1 MLECACTVGV
11 DFKGEIG
18 IVELSTIWR
27 RLKRR
32 FKVVEFHEVADIFPL
47 MTGDEFKEFI
57 EDIKINGQKEPILL
71 ADGKIADG
79 RNRYL
84 ACRELHILPDTKN
97 WDGKGSLISHV
108 ISLNFRRRHL
118 TSSQKAAV
126 GAEIEPMLAKEAKQR
141 QVEAGEKFGE
151 NHPQV
156 IDSKSKEVVAKM
168 PQPLDLK
175 SKEVV
180 EKIPPAKKQKENKAR
195 THAAKIT
202 GSSPRYVSD
211 AKKIK
216 EKSPEVFKEVKS
228 GTINIP
234 DAKKIINMPVAKQ
247 QKIIQEVKTDKVKDV
262 KEAITQ
268 IKKEETLQKE
278 QEQAKATLWPSLI
291 YKQSAVDFLNKYE
304 DESIDL
310 LLTDPPYS
318 TDIDDLQGFIDSW
331 VLLSLDKIKP
341 TGRAYIC
348 TGAYPKELYAY
359 LGTLLSQNKFSL
371 ENILVWTYRNT
382 LGPSPAKIYKLNW
395 QAIFYLIGP
404 EAKKLDCPIMLEQ
417 FSVQDINA
425 PDGRL
430 GNRFHTWQ
438 KPDELA
444 ERFIKHSTVSGDTI
458 IDPFAGTGT
467 FILAGSRLGRKSF
480 GGDIDNEMIKLAVQR
495 GCVEK

>member
-1 MLECACTVGV
+1 LEI
-11 DFKGEIG
+11 EISK
-18 IVELSTIWR
+18 IIISVNR
-27 RLKRR
+27 R
-32 FKVVEFHEVADIFPL
+32 A
-47 MTGDEFKEFI
+47 
-57 EDIKINGQKEPILL
+57 INQQK
-71 ADGKIADG
+71 
-79 RNRYL
+79 
-84 ACRELHILPDTKN
+84 
-97 WDGKGSLISHV
+97 V
-108 ISLNFRRRHL
+108 ISLADSIKDIGLQNAIVIKRNYELNQGLHRIEAFKLLGKDKIPANFTDL
-118 TSSQKAAV
+118 DGLKARL
-126 GAEIEPMLAKEAKQR
+126 AEIDENLIRNEGTVLERSDWLAERKIIYEELHPETK
-141 QVEAGEKFGE
+141 AGGDRKSEE
-151 NHPQV
+151 
-156 IDSKSKEVVAKM
+156 IKSKRNHFA
-168 PQPLDLK
+168 L
-175 SKEVV
+175 
-180 EKIPPAKKQKENKAR
+180 IPTFADDTAQKTGVTPR
-195 THAAKIT
+195 T
-202 GSSPRYVSD
+202 V
-211 AKKIK
+211 
-216 EKSPEVFKEVKS
+216 
-228 GTINIP
+228 
-234 DAKKIINMPVAKQ
+234 Q
-247 QKIIQEVKTDKVKDV
+247 QEVQISTRIDKEV
-262 KEAITQ
+262 KEAIRDTPIADNKTEL
-268 IKKEETLQKE
+268 IKLARLKPEQQKEVAEKIVLGKAKDFKEAVQQKKVEETLQKE
-278 QEQAKATLWPSLI
+278 QTQAKSTQWPALI